1 MYRVMIVDD
10 EPLILAGIASLLDWK
25 EYGCE
30 ISGKAANGQQA
41 LKLMEEQKPDIVITD
56 IKMPGMDGIG
66 FMKAVKERGWDDV
79 IFILLT
85 NLEEF
90 SLARQ
95 ALSLGA
101 VEYLVKMEL
110 TEEKLAD
117 SLKLAMERREMKR
130 KAEAAGTAVTV
141 SREDAVREYIE
152 KLLTDG
158 GTFSGGASSGNA
170 GEASA
175 QHQGEGY
182 DSCLRRPV
190 LAIISFNYGYEG
202 FSSDFT
208 REDQKKVISFAENII
223 EQMVKGYFDHSCLVR
238 RELNS
243 LVLVMSTDGIEDYR
257 EQIRSLGEKIISV
270 VKDYFEVSVSV
281 AVSSRKE
288 SLGEF
293 GSLLYE
299 AMSATNHYFYH
310 SLDPVVFYSEE
321 CETSARHTGSFHI
334 GFLKKDLSQAV
345 ALNDSGRLE
354 EILDQVACLLRE
366 HNPSRQQAVNACANL
381 YFFLS
386 SFFEDGEEPDF
397 PYEVNIMEKL
407 GRLGTLGQII
417 QWINWFKEAVSRIL
431 ERRRDTRVD
440 KIAEM
445 VREYVMEH
453 YKERITLGQAAE
465 ALNISQGYLSTAFKK
480 QSGES
485 FTNYVSAIKIEKAK
499 ELIASHQYMMY
510 EVSDLL
516 GFDTPFYFSKVFK
529 KVTGMSPK
537 EYEAQC
543 LKQKKL

>member
-10 EPLILAGIASLLDWK
+10 EPLILAGIASLLDWN

-141 SREDAVREYIE
+141 SREEAVRGYIE

-293 GSLLYE
+293 GALLYE

>member
-141 SREDAVREYIE
+141 SREEAVREYIE

-175 QHQGEGY
+175 QNQGEGY

-293 GSLLYE
+293 GALLYE

-354 EILDQVACLLRE
+354 EILNQVACLLRE

-417 QWINWFKEAVSRIL
+417 QWINWFKEAVSAIL

-445 VREYVMEH
+445 VREYVMERGLLTMEEAVR
-453 YKERITLGQAAE
+453 KMTSMPAARMRLE
-465 ALNISQGYLSTAFKK
+465 ARGVLREGNYADLNIFDPGKFRDNATFQNPAVCA
-480 QSGES
+480 SGLDCCIV
-485 FTNYVSAIKIEKAK
+485 NGKIAYMDGHCTGEAAGKVLRTIAK
-499 ELIASHQYMMY
+499 
-510 EVSDLL
+510 
-516 GFDTPFYFSKVFK
+516 
-529 KVTGMSPK
+529 
-537 EYEAQC
+537 
-543 LKQKKL
+543 